1 MKLCRHFFCVV
12 ALCASVFA
20 QTNKSAVGI
29 WKFDSTKSDLGREAA
44 PKSLTITV
52 LKDTPQLIS
61 WRVSGEEHDG
71 TPFAYWWHGP
81 ADGSMHPVMSKTGKQ
96 GIQSAKKEQDGS
108 LLRHGEEADGS
119 SFDARSIISDDG
131 NSMTDEITT
140 KSKDGQETK
149 QKYAYNR
156 VKGKTAK

>member
-1 MKLCRHFFCVV
+1 VWATR
-12 ALCASVFA
+12 
-20 QTNKSAVGI
+20 
-29 WKFDSTKSDLGREAA
+29 
-44 PKSLTITV
+44 
-52 LKDTPQLIS
+52 
-61 WRVSGEEHDG
+61 
-71 TPFAYWWHGP
+71 
-81 ADGSMHPVMSKTGKQ
+81 
-96 GIQSAKKEQDGS
+96 
-108 LLRHGEEADGS
+108 RHGEEADGS